1 MDTGLTDKIDQFVM
15 EMPKVELH
23 LHLEGA
29 IPIET
34 LFNLIRRGGKEP
46 SIKKIDDLRK
56 KLTYTDFEQF
66 MKVWIWKDTFIKEER
81 IFEEIAYQV
90 LSNLSKQNVK
100 YVEASYAPD
109 NYWRQGL
116 SVRGITD
123 CLIKGKER
131 AYHDFGIQSEL
142 IVVLGRAYGPEIG
155 MKCLEEVTPY
165 LGKGVIGIDLG
176 GNEQRFPADPYAFV
190 YKEAR
195 ERGFRLTAHAG
206 ETAGA
211 DSIWTVVEKLGVERI
226 GHGVRAYEDPRLVS
240 LLKEREI
247 PLEMC
252 VTSNVRTGVCKS
264 VEFHPI
270 KQYFQEGL
278 VVTVNSD
285 DPTMFN
291 TSITRE
297 YLVLARKLKF
307 TIGDLKRL
315 IINSIGASFMPD
327 KKKELIKSQFEEEWH
342 QLLDKYY

>member
-1 MDTGLTDKIDQFVM
+1 ML
-15 EMPKVELH
+15 
-23 LHLEGA
+23 
-29 IPIET
+29 
-34 LFNLIRRGGKEP
+34 LFT
-46 SIKKIDDLRK
+46 KKQENED
-56 KLTYTDFEQF
+56 
-66 MKVWIWKDTFIKEER
+66 
-81 IFEEIAYQV
+81 
-90 LSNLSKQNVK
+90 
-100 YVEASYAPD
+100 
-109 NYWRQGL
+109 
-116 SVRGITD
+116 
-123 CLIKGKER
+123 
-131 AYHDFGIQSEL
+131 SE
-142 IVVLGRAYGPEIG
+142 
-155 MKCLEEVTPY
+155 
-165 LGKGVIGIDLG
+165 
-176 GNEQRFPADPYAFV
+176 
-190 YKEAR
+190 
-195 ERGFRLTAHAG
+195 LTAHAG

-315 IINSIGASFMPD
+315 IINGIGASFMPD

-342 QLLDKYY
+342 QLLNKYY